1 MAVGCVT
8 FSLII
13 GGTVNKA
20 VLQESCAQLD
30 TTVLC
35 LGRGSSSAELRG
47 SVRHISWGE
56 ARTLPQ
62 GCTTIRL
69 FLPSFYIAS
78 LPWLAAV
85 WICPLKLREGPGGWM
100 KFISYKQETGDTERI
115 CILDQYTEGSV
126 FCWVLIWETGWW
138 WLWPFPAK
146 MRHSPASIWRI
157 GPELEVLLSP
167 GSEFS
172 MIKISIPWEFRRI
185 SLKLSLDLHFKGDLE
200 PDSQLFIF

>member
-85 WICPLKLREGPGGWM
+85 WICPLKLREGPGGWT
-100 KFISYKQETGDTERI
+100 FTITVASLVVEHG
-115 CILDQYTEGSV
+115 L
-126 FCWVLIWETGWW
+126 
-138 WLWPFPAK
+138 WLWHTGPVAL
-146 MRHSPASIWRI
+146 RHVESSWTRDQTHVPCI
-157 GPELEVLLSP
+157 GRRTPIHYATREVLP
-167 GSEFS
+167 VV
-172 MIKISIPWEFRRI
+172 
-185 SLKLSLDLHFKGDLE
+185 
-200 PDSQLFIF
+200 